1 MSNKIF
7 FHLKYHFLDR
17 IINFEVDNF
26 KLQFSVL
33 KILDYCIDLKMS
45 HISIFVNGAS
55 G

>member
-1 MSNKIF
+1 MLHKILF
-7 FHLKYHFLDR
+7 YLKYHFLDR
-17 IINFEVDNF
+17 IINFEIDNF

-45 HISIFVNGAS
+45 HISIFVNDAS